1 MIADFKTSSYLWI
14 TTKTT
19 DFLENLG
26 IVEQLNWLC
35 KYFYNIFLLM
45 RGTNN
50 FDNFPISNY
59 IQSYQ
64 YQNNRIAL
72 VWIKENIFDN
82 LNLLIR
88 VTRYYILSE
97 MLFQNYYLLIFL
109 E

>member
-1 MIADFKTSSYLWI
+1 
-14 TTKTT
+14 
-19 DFLENLG
+19 
-26 IVEQLNWLC
+26 
-35 KYFYNIFLLM
+35 M
-45 RGTNN
+45 RWTNN

-97 MLFQNYYLLIFL
+97 MLFQNYYLLIFF